1 MHVRYRDHVISTW
14 FVEVI
19 VSFVLARK
27 KTGNLHTPVF
37 YIYVSFCLML
47 SIVKAERVV
56 SQRVVRLSRL
66 EWRCIDVVQCVIVQ
80 ASHYIKRTESFGR
93 YDNVG
98 YLYYWYYCSTC
109 QWCVQKCLKRI
120 DFLIKA
126 SVMIHKK

>member
-80 ASHYIKRTESFGR
+80 EVITSKEQRVS
-93 YDNVG
+93 V
-98 YLYYWYYCSTC
+98 
-109 QWCVQKCLKRI
+109 
-120 DFLIKA
+120 
-126 SVMIHKK
+126 VMIMVCPKMLKAH